1 MSSEYKSTIFMLVST
16 LSLSLSGVIAKYLT
30 GQFSLAVLVF
40 MRLFIP
46 AIFML
51 FMMATTR
58 FMFPQKNL
66 TKSFVMRALCVAGC
80 QMCFLYSLNTLTLVE
95 SVVLFA
101 TGPLFIP
108 IFEKLFFGVKVQTIT
123 KIGLVAT
130 FSGVLM
136 LAGDVSSIALK
147 PALLV
152 GLCAAVFNAGSQLS
166 LYRSTKG
173 DMPAIAVNAWSF
185 LFSSIV
191 VLPITLWYGVSDID
205 VQILSEPV
213 TNWAIWLAVVL
224 LTLVIICNQ
233 VFRSKAYKLVDSSSQ
248 LAPLIF
254 TNLIFTLVWQ
264 MMFFNETLTPE
275 KMVGVS
281 LIITA
286 SVLQVLWPKMKS
298 TWYRPRLNKIPDA

>member
-1 MSSEYKSTIFMLVST
+1 MSSEYKPTIFMLVST

-30 GQFSLAVLVF
+30 GQFSLVVLVF
-40 MRLFIP
+40 LRLFIP

-66 TKSFVMRALCVAGC
+66 TKSFIMRALCVAGC

-101 TGPLFIP
+101 AGPLFIP
-108 IFEKLFFGVKVQTIT
+108 IFEKILFGVKVQTVT

-147 PALLV
+147 PELLV
-152 GLCAAVFNAGSQLS
+152 GLCAAIFNAGSQLS

-191 VLPITLWYGVSDID
+191 IFPITLWYGVSDLDIQ
-205 VQILSEPV
+205 VLSEPV
-213 TNWAIWLAVVL
+213 NHWAIWLAVVV
-224 LTLVIICNQ
+224 LTFVIISNQ
-233 VFRSKAYKLVDSSSQ
+233 VFRSKAYKLVDSSSR

-264 MMFFNETLTPE
+264 VTFFNETLTQE
-275 KMVGVS
+275 KLAGVS
-281 LIITA
+281 LIIIA
-286 SVLQVLWPKMKS
+286 SVLQVLWPKMKGV
-298 TWYRPRLNKIPDA
+298 WCKPKLKKAHDV